1 MTDLTTL
8 DEDPANELSFQEE
21 LFCREYIDNGEN
33 GVKAAEAAG
42 YGGGYAGQGVAASRL
57 LKRPRVKAFLRH
69 LKDEKLRELHI
80 TPDGLLA
87 ELAKMAGFALGDLLD
102 DSGYL
107 DFSQLDAKSK
117 AALKSVKRK
126 PGQYGT
132 SVEVEA
138 HDKLKAIELLMNHA
152 GMLKT
157 GPQVAV
163 QVNVDFGDRM
173 AARRAKALEG

>member
-1 MTDLTTL
+1 MNDITPLEELRNSLT
-8 DEDPANELSFQEE
+8 FQEE
-21 LFCREYIDNGEN
+21 LFCSEYVER
-33 GVKAAEAAG
+33 GVIVDAAQAAG
-42 YGGGYAGQGVAASRL
+42 IGNTYASSAQMGSRL
-57 LKRPRVKAFLRH
+57 YKRPEIKAYIRH

-87 ELAKMAGFALGDLLD
+87 ELAKMAGFAIGDLLD
-102 DSGYL
+102 TDGHL
-107 DFSQLDAKSK
+107 DFSKLDAKSK

-132 SVEVEA
+132 SVEVEG

-163 QVNVDFGDRM
+163 QVNVDFGERM